1 MELWERRIK
10 LAGISDRVHI
20 ALDYLTGGMEN
31 PARVWIMLWMSQI
44 TGCGQQTCC
53 CPVARFIQACVFD
66 GTAHVFDDIV
76 RIDYDDTS
84 SVVIPLPYA
93 VREFIRNFDD
103 GCYTDLV
110 DYDHRHGLLPMAQ
123 TS

>member
-1 MELWERRIK
+1 MELWQRRIK

-31 PARVWIMLWMSQI
+31 PARVWIMLGISEI
-44 TGCGQQTCC
+44 TGCGLQTCC
-53 CPVARFIQACVFD
+53 CPVARFIQACVHD
-66 GTAHVFDDIV
+66 GTVHVFYDIV
-76 RIDYDDTS
+76 RVDYAGNS

-93 VREFIRNFDD
+93 IREFVRQFDE
-103 GCYTDLV
+103 GWYTDLV
-110 DYDHRHGLLPMAQ
+110 DYDHRHGLLPIKQ